1 MKKRGSS
8 RRRPDPTVASV
19 PLPAPCSRCKGGPV
33 GAKFVDTGR
42 GMARCDCERGVK
54 LAELAGEKPPRPR
67 PVPPLFDARSAG
79 ADKGAL

>member
-1 MKKRGSS
+1 
-8 RRRPDPTVASV
+8 
-19 PLPAPCSRCKGGPV
+19 
-33 GAKFVDTGR
+33 
-42 GMARCDCERGVK
+42 MARCDCERGVK